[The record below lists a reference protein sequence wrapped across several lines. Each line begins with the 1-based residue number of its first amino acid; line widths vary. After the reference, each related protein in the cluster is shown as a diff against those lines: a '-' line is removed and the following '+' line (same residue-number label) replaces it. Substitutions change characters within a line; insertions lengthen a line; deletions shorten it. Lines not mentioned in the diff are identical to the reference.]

1 MESII
6 INIIKDLLFLV
17 IQQFENNLKLMKYYF
32 EVLWGI
38 VIKCLNLTGL
48 IIGLILIGSI
58 STFRLMVRVDQMESR
73 RRMVDFLLRIDDP
86 NILRLFVANQGFAL
100 IRIWFVLPSFERRAL
115 QLQSQIV
122 FFVYLIYFL
131 TIFSRNE
138 KLSIYF

>member
-1 MESII
+1 
-6 INIIKDLLFLV
+6 
-17 IQQFENNLKLMKYYF
+17 
-32 EVLWGI
+32 
-38 VIKCLNLTGL
+38 
-48 IIGLILIGSI
+48 
-58 STFRLMVRVDQMESR
+58 MVRVDQMESR

-131 TIFSRNE
+131 TIFSRN
-138 KLSIYF
+138 KKF